1 MDDRNDRERFGFM
14 VNPDLTYRRLIFDLD
29 HASQFLGPVV
39 RENVRVAFV
48 GQDDIFEALFSPQA
62 REHRAQPNPVAS
74 MARNTAATEN
84 PNFLQDPGSAISGP
98 VIFLGR
104 GGHSI
109 DDDIVE
115 QVKQAIRAVRNH
127 REDNEEEFRLWEN
140 AVLNMGTPQE

>member
-1 MDDRNDRERFGFM
+1 M
-14 VNPDLTYRRLIFDLD
+14 
-29 HASQFLGPVV
+29 
-39 RENVRVAFV
+39 
-48 GQDDIFEALFSPQA
+48 
-62 REHRAQPNPVAS
+62 
-74 MARNTAATEN
+74 
-84 PNFLQDPGSAISGP
+84 
-98 VIFLGR
+98 IFLGR